1 MNSKNIVKVAAF
13 DLDGT
18 ILDSADDL
26 ISSLN
31 TLLKEQ
37 NQKIMTKNNVYSLV
51 GNGALAMIKEAYN
64 INLTVDKNIDWKKLQ
79 TRFIEI
85 YKKQY
90 AKKSKLYPYTIDALK
105 ELHNKNIKLILVSNK
120 PQYFVKKILNEFKI
134 RKYFVAVSGGD
145 TFRYKKPSPKHLI
158 ETLNSVGIKKFNC
171 CFIGDSLNDALCARN
186 ANTKLI
192 LLKHGYC
199 NENLEKMGADY
210 VLDDLKNLSSKVYG
224 LLFPKSLQ

>member
-1 MNSKNIVKVAAF
+1 MSSKNIVKVVAF

-31 TLLKEQ
+31 VLLKEQ
-37 NQKIMTKNNVYSLV
+37 NQKIMSKKNMYSLV

-64 INLTVDKNIDWKKLQ
+64 INHVVDKNINWRKLQ

-85 YKKQY
+85 YKNQY
-90 AKKSKLYPYTIDALK
+90 ANKSKLYPYTTETLK
-105 ELHNKNIKLILVSNK
+105 ELYSRNIKLILVSNK
-120 PQYFVKKILNEFKI
+120 PQYFVKKILNKFKI

-145 TFRYKKPSPKHLI
+145 TYRYKKPNPQHLL
-158 ETLNSVGIKKFNC
+158 ETLNSVGIKKFHC

-199 NENLEKMGADY
+199 NDNLEEMGADY
-210 VLDDLKNLSSKVYG
+210 VLDDLKNLTSKVYG
-224 LLFPKSLQ
+224 LLYP